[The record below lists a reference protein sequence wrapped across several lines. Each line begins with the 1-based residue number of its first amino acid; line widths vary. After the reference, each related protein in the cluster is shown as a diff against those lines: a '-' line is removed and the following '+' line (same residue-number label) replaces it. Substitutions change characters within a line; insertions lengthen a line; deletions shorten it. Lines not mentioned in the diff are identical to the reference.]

1 MSGGKPVKKKFK
13 KGLLLVLTFTLLFT
27 FGVKPKKAEAFVVT
41 AGTAIG
47 LGALA
52 TMVLGGV
59 VANEYVTE
67 RFGQTILDLWLQKGN
82 LREELINEAGQYIIS
97 QQAKQTIAEAVDNMP
112 SQVLSPGLSQ
122 AVPLGDY
129 STANIRTTH
138 INIYPVDTF
147 ITVANNF
154 ETYSNFEFTIS
165 AEQSV
170 LLKGKTV
177 HINFYYDDTFVQES
191 KTIVSGQTKYL
202 ATPTFRHSVLGTG
215 IRVKLDRIRF
225 SASDYST
232 NAFAFD
238 IYNTMLYPKNY
249 TIPADAYVPVASQ
262 FETVGDSVSERV
274 TTINR
279 YVADNTAVTVNEEL
293 DLLNANISDLTRL
306 TNLTLNEEQE
316 QTGMIYTIAAYINA
330 LPLKIRD
337 EMSNLWEDAGAI
349 WTGMQETLLSVNTSI
364 NSWVNTS
371 WQDFRLDF
379 DNLNAMLAGLGAT
392 IALKIGEMDLWT
404 DLGAIWDGIDL
415 KMDSITNWFDDV
427 LTGTLEGIS
436 QAIDDLLNWLNT
448 ILGGLLGNIKLT
460 LDSIGEGLNS
470 VGEKIKN
477 LGFTL
482 TDAIKLALTYSFS
495 LPEGWLANEMGQLQ
509 GMLLAKFPNLPSIDE
524 MVNYEG
530 DMNQFNGFKAN
541 FNQYGVGVLTV
552 VDQRVPN
559 VMAEQV
565 KLFIGGMFYFMVGLF
580 FISKMYK
587 FMDD

>member
-1 MSGGKPVKKKFK
+1 MKKKLK

-97 QQAKQTIAEAVDNMP
+97 QQAKQTIAEAVDTMP
-112 SQVLSPGLSQ
+112 AQVINPGLSQ
-122 AVPLGDY
+122 AVSFGNLY
-129 STANIRTTH
+129 SPNLAQSAISF
-138 INIYPVDTF
+138 YPTDLYV
-147 ITVANNF
+147 TVANNF
-154 ETYSNFEFTIS
+154 ETGYYFSFNLTAQQAKLFAGKSFYVDIHYQDRFRQSQFTIRDGVTQYS
-165 AEQSV
+165 
-170 LLKGKTV
+170 G
-177 HINFYYDDTFVQES
+177 YYPFPSST
-191 KTIVSGQTKYL
+191 
-202 ATPTFRHSVLGTG
+202 LGTG
-215 IRVKLDRIRF
+215 SKVKVDRIKVW
-225 SASDYST
+225 ASNYST
-232 NAFAFD
+232 NNIAITLNDA
-238 IYNTMLYPKNY
+238 MLMPRDY
-249 TIPADAYVPVASQ
+249 TIPTDAYAPVTPQ
-262 FETVGDSVSERV
+262 FETVGKSVAERV

-279 YVADNTAVTVNEEL
+279 YVADNTTVTVNEEL
-293 DLLNANISDLTRL
+293 DMLNANISDLTRL
-306 TNLTLNEEQE
+306 TNLTFDEEQK
-316 QTGMIYTIAAYINA
+316 QTGMIFTIAAYINA

-349 WTGMQETLLSVNTSI
+349 WTGMQETMVSVNTSI

-436 QAIDDLLNWLNT
+436 QSIEDLLNWLNT
-448 ILGGLLGNIKLT
+448 ILSGLLSNIKLT

-477 LGFTL
+477 LGLTL

>member
-1 MSGGKPVKKKFK
+1 MKKKLK

-97 QQAKQTIAEAVDNMP
+97 QQAKQTIAEAVDTMP
-112 SQVLSPGLSQ
+112 AQVINPGLSQ
-122 AVPLGDY
+122 AVSFGNLY
-129 STANIRTTH
+129 SPNLAQSAISF
-138 INIYPVDTF
+138 YPTDLYV
-147 ITVANNF
+147 TVANNF
-154 ETYSNFEFTIS
+154 ETGYYFSFNLTAQQAKLFAGKSFYVDIHYQDRFRQSQFTIRDGVTQYS
-165 AEQSV
+165 
-170 LLKGKTV
+170 G
-177 HINFYYDDTFVQES
+177 YYPFPSST
-191 KTIVSGQTKYL
+191 
-202 ATPTFRHSVLGTG
+202 LGTG
-215 IRVKLDRIRF
+215 PKVKVDRIKVW
-225 SASDYST
+225 ASNYST
-232 NAFAFD
+232 NNIAITLNDA
-238 IYNTMLYPKNY
+238 MLMPRDY
-249 TIPADAYVPVASQ
+249 TIPTDAYAPVTPQ
-262 FETVGDSVSERV
+262 FETVGKSVAERV

-279 YVADNTAVTVNEEL
+279 YVADNTTVTVNEEL
-293 DLLNANISDLTRL
+293 DMLNANISDLTRL
-306 TNLTLNEEQE
+306 TNLTFDEEQK
-316 QTGMIYTIAAYINA
+316 QTGMIFTIAAYINA

-349 WTGMQETLLSVNTSI
+349 WTGMQETMVSVNTSI

-436 QAIDDLLNWLNT
+436 QSIEDLLNWLNT
-448 ILGGLLGNIKLT
+448 ILSGLLSNIKLT

-477 LGFTL
+477 LGLTL

>member
-1 MSGGKPVKKKFK
+1 
-13 KGLLLVLTFTLLFT
+13 
-27 FGVKPKKAEAFVVT
+27 
-41 AGTAIG
+41 
-47 LGALA
+47 
-52 TMVLGGV
+52 MV
-59 VANEYVTE
+59 
-67 RFGQTILDLWLQKGN
+67 
-82 LREELINEAGQYIIS
+82 
-97 QQAKQTIAEAVDNMP
+97 
-112 SQVLSPGLSQ
+112 
-122 AVPLGDY
+122 
-129 STANIRTTH
+129 
-138 INIYPVDTF
+138 
-147 ITVANNF
+147 
-154 ETYSNFEFTIS
+154 
-165 AEQSV
+165 
-170 LLKGKTV
+170 
-177 HINFYYDDTFVQES
+177 
-191 KTIVSGQTKYL
+191 
-202 ATPTFRHSVLGTG
+202 
-215 IRVKLDRIRF
+215 
-225 SASDYST
+225 
-232 NAFAFD
+232 
-238 IYNTMLYPKNY
+238 
-249 TIPADAYVPVASQ
+249 
-262 FETVGDSVSERV
+262 
-274 TTINR
+274 
-279 YVADNTAVTVNEEL
+279 
-293 DLLNANISDLTRL
+293 
-306 TNLTLNEEQE
+306 
-316 QTGMIYTIAAYINA
+316 
-330 LPLKIRD
+330 
-337 EMSNLWEDAGAI
+337 
-349 WTGMQETLLSVNTSI
+349 SVNTSI

-436 QAIDDLLNWLNT
+436 QSIEDLLNWLNT
-448 ILGGLLGNIKLT
+448 ILSGLLSNIKLT

-477 LGFTL
+477 LGLTL

>member
-1 MSGGKPVKKKFK
+1 MKKKLK

-97 QQAKQTIAEAVDNMP
+97 QQAKQTIAEAVDTMP
-112 SQVLSPGLSQ
+112 SQVMNPGLSQ
-122 AVPLGDY
+122 AVSFGNLY
-129 STANIRTTH
+129 SPNLAQSSIH
-138 INIYPVDTF
+138 FYPTDLYV
-147 ITVANNF
+147 TVANNF
-154 ETYSNFEFTIS
+154 ETGYYFSFNLTAQQAKLFTGKSFYVDIYYQDRFKQNQFTIRDGVTAYS
-165 AEQSV
+165 AHYPFPSS
-170 LLKGKTV
+170 T
-177 HINFYYDDTFVQES
+177 
-191 KTIVSGQTKYL
+191 
-202 ATPTFRHSVLGTG
+202 LGTG
-215 IRVKLDRIRF
+215 SKVKVNKISVWAQNYSFNNIAITLNDAMLRPR
-225 SASDYST
+225 DYT
-232 NAFAFD
+232 VP
-238 IYNTMLYPKNY
+238 T
-249 TIPADAYVPVASQ
+249 DAYVPVTPQ
-262 FETVGDSVSERV
+262 FETVGNSVAERV

-293 DLLNANISDLTRL
+293 DMLNANISDLTRL
-306 TNLTLNEEQE
+306 TNLTLNEEQK

-337 EMSNLWEDAGAI
+337 EMSDLWEDAGAI
-349 WTGMQETLLSVNTSI
+349 WTGMQETMVSVNTSI

-427 LTGTLEGIS
+427 LTGILEGIS
-436 QAIDDLLNWLNT
+436 QSIDDLLNWLNT
-448 ILGGLLGNIKLT
+448 VLGGLLGNIKLT
-460 LDSIGEGLNS
+460 LDSIGEGINS
-470 VGEKIKN
+470 VGEKVKN
-477 LGFTL
+477 LGLTL

-509 GMLLAKFPNLPSIDE
+509 VMLLAKFPNLPSIDE

-541 FNQYGVGVLTV
+541 FDQYGVGVLTV